1 MHARARWGAALAL
14 VLAVSGCVAPVPV
27 APTAPAATAPAAVG
41 PRIEGT
47 ANLASG
53 PFAGAAVKVFRL
65 DTDALV
71 GEGVTDAAG
80 NFAVAVTP
88 ESAGF
93 ALRVEVAKDGKSL
106 GALAGRSLSPTG
118 RYRVA
123 QTADSVILAAGIKV
137 NLASTLALRAFVARL
152 KAVSVSILPPN
163 AKEIPLNLLAK
174 LLASYKKAMDRAES
188 SLSTQDL
195 AALEASITQAGNLD
209 AGLATSFGDLT
220 TALNNELASLAQEGV
235 DAGGQ
240 APPSDLFAP
249 PSGNDNPPPTVEP
262 PTVDGVEPP
271 PSGSAGPNGPEPTPT
286 PGVTIKGDFSVPTP
300 TTPPSDEG
308 TA

>member
-1 MHARARWGAALAL
+1 
-14 VLAVSGCVAPVPV
+14 
-27 APTAPAATAPAAVG
+27 VG

-47 ANLASG
+47 ANLATG

-80 NFAVAVTP
+80 NFAVTVTP
-88 ESAGF
+88 EATGF

-106 GALAGRSLSPTG
+106 GALAGRSLSPNG

-123 QTADSVILAAGIKV
+123 QDADAMILAAGIKV

-174 LLASYKKAMDRAES
+174 LLESYKKAVERAES
-188 SLSTQDL
+188 SLSTQDI
-195 AALEASITQAGNLD
+195 AALEASIAQAGELD
-209 AGLATSFGDLT
+209 PGLLSSFGDLT
-220 TALNNELASLAQEGV
+220 KALNDELAALAQEGV
-235 DAGGQ
+235 AAGGE
-240 APPSDLFAP
+240 APPTDLFP
-249 PSGNDNPPPTVEP
+249 PAATPEPSSTPVVVEP
-262 PTVDGVEPP
+262 PTIDGVEAPT
-271 PSGSAGPNGPEPTPT
+271 ETPT
-286 PGVTIKGDFSVPTP
+286 PGVTIEGDFSVPTP
-300 TTPPSDEG
+300 TTPPSDGG

>member
-1 MHARARWGAALAL
+1 MHAQARWGAALAL
-14 VLAVSGCVAPVPV
+14 VLAVAGCAAPVPV

-41 PRIEGT
+41 PRITGT

-53 PFAGAAVKVFRL
+53 PFANAGVKVFRL

-80 NFAVAVTP
+80 GFAVTVTP
-88 ESAGF
+88 ESAGY

-106 GALAGRSLSPTG
+106 GALAGRSLSANG

-123 QTADSVILAAGIKV
+123 QNMDAMVLAAGIKV

-174 LLASYKKAMDRAES
+174 LLESYKKAVDKAEG

-195 AALEASITQAGNLD
+195 AALEASILQPGDLD
-209 AGLATSFGDLT
+209 PGLLASFGDLT
-220 TALNNELASLAQEGV
+220 STLNSELASLAQEGV
-235 DAGGQ
+235 AAGGQ
-240 APPSDLFAP
+240 APPSDLFP
-249 PSGNDNPPPTVEP
+249 PSNNNPPSTVEP

-271 PSGSAGPNGPEPTPT
+271 SGSAGPNEPAPTPT
-286 PGVTIKGDFSVPTP
+286 PGIVIEGGFDVPTCDGC
-300 TTPPSDEG
+300 TS
-308 TA
+308 